1 MSHTKE
7 FVRIWNTVTEEYDT
21 IEVTPEATEVVPV
34 SPVEISQVVNE
45 TSSVTVVNEAT
56 VDQSTNQAD
65 VVVAPNVI
73 DISQDNNVTLVDRS
87 SNETAIINTTNETTI
102 VSGPIA
108 PPTAS
113 EPSGLDQDQVD
124 ARVDL
129 KVPTGTKPA
138 EWSLLA
144 TDEELTSGLA
154 GKLDSSTVIPT
165 KTSEL
170 TNDSGF
176 LTSETDSYTKTEEDT
191 LLADKVDKVSGEGL
205 SQNNLTN
212 ALKTQYDAAHQ
223 HTSTSHFD
231 GQFGNLTNVPAN
243 VTALENATNPVF
255 VDTTYEVKDGE
266 LSQNNFT
273 DGDVSTLSTAIQ
285 DISGKQDN
293 ITAGTDLEFDGDTL
307 NYTGSA
313 EATYTYFA
321 LRTVNGTTLQLED
334 NVTSIP
340 AMIADGWII
349 IDGLTSDSIILTNDI
364 LQRSN

>member
-1 MSHTKE
+1 MAITKE
-7 FVRIWNTVTEEYDT
+7 FVRIWNTVTEEYDV
-21 IEVTPEATEVVPV
+21 IEVTPDAIEVVVPV

-45 TSSVTVVNEAT
+45 TSSVTVVNGAT
-56 VDQSTNQAD
+56 VDQSTNQVD
-65 VVVAPNVI
+65 VIVLPNVI

-87 SNETAIINTTNETTI
+87 SNETAIINTTNQTTVI
-102 VSGPIA
+102 TGPIA
-108 PPTAS
+108 PPTSS
-113 EPSGLDQDQVD
+113 ETSGLNTAQVD

-144 TDEELTSGLA
+144 TDEELTSGLD

-191 LLADKVDKVSGEGL
+191 LLAGKAD
-205 SQNNLTN
+205 
-212 ALKTQYDAAHQ
+212 
-223 HTSTSHFD
+223 
-231 GQFGNLTNVPAN
+231 
-243 VTALENATNPVF
+243 
-255 VDTTYEVKDGE
+255 
-266 LSQNNFT
+266 
-273 DGDVSTLSTAIQ
+273 STAVTTEIA
-285 DISGKQDN
+285 
-293 ITAGTDLEFDGDTL
+293 TAVPTGTKPETWAELTTDEELQAAL
-307 NYTGSA
+307 ANTGA
-313 EATYTYFA
+313 GARYRYFA

-340 AMIADGWII
+340 AMIDDGWTI